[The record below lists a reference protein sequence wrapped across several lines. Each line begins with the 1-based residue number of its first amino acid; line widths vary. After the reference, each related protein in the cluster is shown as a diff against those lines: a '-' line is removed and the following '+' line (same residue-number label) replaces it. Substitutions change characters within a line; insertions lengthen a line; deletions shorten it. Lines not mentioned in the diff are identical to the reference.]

1 MFAKY
6 WRREAQVE
14 PRIKLVFREENG
26 NISAASNSALA
37 LATGDFLVLLDHDDI
52 LAPHALA
59 IIADAIN
66 RHPDADV
73 LYSDEDKLNARGH
86 RYGAYFKPDWNPEL
100 LYGQNFISHLGV
112 YRSSLVRALG
122 GFRLGFEG
130 SQDYDLA
137 LRATAA
143 TKGPVVH
150 VPHVLYHWRVY
161 PGAGTFSST
170 QSGTRRRCRATRH
183 QGTARGHG
191 RRCER
196 RRRRL
201 QLSSRHSREPRDMAA
216 RQHRRK
222 PCGDIRSSWPISSKS
237 LLEKTDYP
245 DMEIIVVDASDG
257 ERALP
262 TKMLNKRG
270 VRLVQSPTPC

>member
-1 MFAKY
+1 M
-6 WRREAQVE
+6 
-14 PRIKLVFREENG
+14 
-26 NISAASNSALA
+26 
-37 LATGDFLVLLDHDDI
+37 
-52 LAPHALA
+52 
-59 IIADAIN
+59 ADAIN

-73 LYSDEDKLNARGH
+73 LYSDEDKLDAQGR

-137 LRATAA
+137 LRATAV

-170 QSGTRRRCRATRH
+170 QPERAVDAARRAIKEQLAGMGIEASVGDAGYNCHRVFRANPATWPRVSVVASVREQPGITH
-183 QGTARGHG
+183 RLRPRPPRKNRLSRLGNHRG
-191 RRCER
+191 RRQR
-196 RRRRL
+196 R
-201 QLSSRHSREPRDMAA
+201 
-216 RQHRRK
+216 
-222 PCGDIRSSWPISSKS
+222 
-237 LLEKTDYP
+237 
-245 DMEIIVVDASDG
+245 
-257 ERALP
+257 
-262 TKMLNKRG
+262 
-270 VRLVQSPTPC
+270 